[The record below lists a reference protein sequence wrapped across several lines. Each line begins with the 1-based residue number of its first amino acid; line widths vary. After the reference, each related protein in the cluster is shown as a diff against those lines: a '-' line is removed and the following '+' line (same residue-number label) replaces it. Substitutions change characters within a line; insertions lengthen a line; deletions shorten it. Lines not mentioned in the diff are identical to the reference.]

1 MWVQRGVYYIT
12 IGLTISSRLSG
23 LRVQGHGRGG
33 KTQKR
38 APESSHF
45 FLLCIR
51 QHSYL
56 SLLFIQGRRTQSYIS
71 VRRCC
76 ALA

>member
-38 APESSHF
+38 APESSLFTLHPTAQLP
-45 FLLCIR
+45 LLA
-51 QHSYL
+51 
-56 SLLFIQGRRTQSYIS
+56 FIQGRRTQSYIS